1 MKKVIAAV
9 TGIAGMMMLSGCG
22 QSMPNPL
29 NDKECATLEKKMI
42 QTDTFIE
49 NVSAMDPSHVDE
61 VMVAIPKTEITTET
75 TKPKMLR
82 DAKRRKAKLEAEFQS
97 AGCKKEF

>member
-1 MKKVIAAV
+1 MNKMTMIVMGV
-9 TGIAGMMMLSGCG
+9 AGMVVLSGCG
-22 QSMPNPL
+22 QSIPNPL
-29 NDKECATLEKKMI
+29 DEKECSTIEKKMI
-42 QTDTFIE
+42 QTDQFIE
-49 NVSAMDPSHVDE
+49 YVSAMDASHADE
-61 VMVAIPKTEITTET
+61 VMAAIPQTEITTET

>member
-1 MKKVIAAV
+1 
-9 TGIAGMMMLSGCG
+9 MMILGGCG
-22 QSMPNPL
+22 QSIPNPL
-29 NDKECATLEKKMI
+29 DEEECTTLEKKMI

-61 VMVAIPKTEITTET
+61 VMAAIPKTEITTAT

-82 DAKRRKAKLEAEFQS
+82 DAKRRKVKLEAEFQS

>member
-1 MKKVIAAV
+1 MNKMTMIVMGV
-9 TGIAGMMMLSGCG
+9 AGMVVLSGCG